1 MGPTVAIHMFR
12 WNGLSAVDAKGRL
25 SVPAAYRQTI
35 EARGGG
41 KDILVSK
48 HQKDPCITCYDRG
61 YEARLAEMLDEQRRI
76 ELGRGDADSHFR
88 RSRGAFGT
96 AAIVSWDTSGRIV
109 LPPFLKDRAGIDA
122 LALFVAF
129 GDGFE
134 IWNPQTALAQND
146 EELSELAA
154 FHLREKG
161 ADA

>member
-1 MGPTVAIHMFR
+1 MAVHMFR
-12 WNGLSAVDAKGRL
+12 WNGLSAVDSKGRL

-41 KDILVSK
+41 KEILVSK

-61 YEARLAEMLDEQRRI
+61 HEERIAAMLDEQRVI
-76 ELGRGDADSHFR
+76 ELGRGDNDSHFR

-96 AAIVSWDTSGRIV
+96 ATIVQWDTSGRIV
-109 LPPFLKDRAGIDA
+109 LPPFLKDRAGIDS

-134 IWNPQTALAQND
+134 IWDPQRALDQPD
-146 EELSELAA
+146 EELRELAA
-154 FHLREKG
+154 FYLREKEAG
-161 ADA
+161 A